1 MKKII
6 AMTGFVLTLMVLTG
20 CGEETKSVDWWV
32 SHPKEA
38 TEKYV
43 DCQKTGSDSDNCKN
57 VKKAA
62 LIISDSYQPMNDVL
76 KKESQEIKRK
86 LGLIK

>member
-1 MKKII
+1 MKKI
-6 AMTGFVLTLMVLTG
+6 MTMIGLTLALMALTG

-32 SHPKEA
+32 SHPKET

-57 VKKAA
+57 VKRASR
-62 LIISDSYQPMNDVL
+62 IIADNYKPMKDIFR
-76 KKESQEIKRK
+76 KESLEYNKK
-86 LGLIK
+86 HGL

>member
-1 MKKII
+1 MKKLI
-6 AMTGFVLTLMVLTG
+6 AIMGFPIALMALTG

-32 SHPKEA
+32 SHPKET

-57 VKKAA
+57 AKRASKIVAGT
-62 LIISDSYQPMNDVL
+62 YQPMRDIF
-76 KKESQEIKRK
+76 KKESLDYNKK
-86 LGLIK
+86 HGL